1 MKTTIKFFAV
11 LFTASFLYS
20 CQSEEVIPSDVQ
32 YIHQTNAP
40 GESTQDQAVKNNG
53 LEKEKVQL

>member
-11 LFTASFLYS
+11 IFTASFLFS

-32 YIHQTNAP
+32 YVNQTKTPVENTPKP
-40 GESTQDQAVKNNG
+40 GGNNTA
-53 LEKEKVQL
+53 LEQQKYQL